1 MIIELVLCGIIV
13 AQQIVHYAE
22 RRDLYDRLMSRDVNE
37 YKHARARDKPPAGT
51 VSRHE
56 QIMKRW
62 REPDAD
68 FGERKSDA

>member
-37 YKHARARDKPPAGT
+37 YKHARARDKPKNGIT
-51 VSRHE
+51 SRHE

-68 FGERKSDA
+68 FAERKSDA